1 MNALLTIQ
9 AHRLRVS
16 THTEVSLQVNL
27 VSGGQKTGTG
37 LQEFG
42 FKFSVGGSVP
52 VIFMIVSVRHV
63 LSKCP

>member
-1 MNALLTIQ
+1 VNALLTIQ

-52 VIFMIVSVRHV
+52 VIFMIVSVCHV